1 VFSVIAMPSVDTAE
15 IFARLAEPFQDHEIE
30 WRVARAGVK
39 YGRPWAQVLAYIDAR
54 AARARLNAVLGP
66 ANWRVSYASDGPRN
80 GVLATLSLRID
91 GEWIAKSDG
100 ADITEREPVKG
111 ALSNA
116 FKRACAVWLIGEH
129 LYDVGESWA
138 VFTDDGAHR
147 VQIDGATYRWDAP
160 SIASKAPVSRH
171 EPAANDARP
180 TPINAR
186 TRDEA
191 SPSAAQQVLTV
202 ESAASLP
209 MPFGKHRGTALRD
222 VPLADLRSARD
233 WAIQKKRA
241 YPEFLEAVALLERSE
256 PVAA

>member
-1 VFSVIAMPSVDTAE
+1 MIATPPVDTAN

-30 WRVARAGVK
+30 WRVARAGIK
-39 YGRPWAQVLAYIDAR
+39 HGRPWAQVLAYIDAR
-54 AARARLNAVLGP
+54 AARARLNSVLGP
-66 ANWRVSYASDGPRN
+66 ANWTVAFSDAPRG

-138 VFTDDGAHR
+138 VFTDAGAHR

-160 SIASKAPVSRH
+160 SIESKAPVSRR
-171 EPAANDARP
+171 EPAANDAPATSRATRRHDAST
-180 TPINAR
+180 TPSAL
-186 TRDEA
+186 A
-191 SPSAAQQVLTV
+191 SPTK
-202 ESAASLP
+202 ESAALLP
-209 MPFGKHRGTALRD
+209 MPFGKHRGVPLRD
-222 VPLADLRSARD
+222 VPLADLQSARD
-233 WAIQKKRA
+233 WAIQKRRN
-241 YPEFLEAVALLERSE
+241 YPAFLEAVALLSGSTM
-256 PVAA
+256 VAA

>member
-1 VFSVIAMPSVDTAE
+1 VFIVIATPSVETAN
-15 IFARLAEPFQDHEIE
+15 IFARLAEPFQDDEIE

-39 YGRPWAQVLAYIDAR
+39 HGRPWAQVLAYIDAR
-54 AARARLNAVLGP
+54 AARARLNSVLGP
-66 ANWRVSYASDGPRN
+66 TNWSIEYSDGPRG
-80 GVLATLSLRID
+80 GVIAKLSLRID
-91 GEWIAKSDG
+91 GEWISKADG

-111 ALSNA
+111 GLSSA
-116 FKRACAVWLIGEH
+116 FKRVCAVWGVGEH
-129 LYDVGESWA
+129 LYEVRDKWA
-138 VFTDDGAHR
+138 VFSESGAHR
-147 VQIDGATYRWDAP
+147 VQIDGAMYRWDAP
-160 SIASKAPVSRH
+160 SIASKAPVSRR

-191 SPSAAQQVLTV
+191 APSAAQQVLTV
-202 ESAASLP
+202 ESAAALP